1 MALPFAALPAAIT
14 IASEF
19 FPDLIGKLGGKR
31 AGAVAERVVATAAR
45 AASLPPDASPNQI
58 AEALRSD
65 DAARAKL
72 RLELAQLDQEEYQR
86 EIEDRE
92 AARQYQL
99 ALGAEG
105 RSRGNIMLLGVSIA
119 LLACILVVVLPSLA
133 TDGAGGLGNG
143 ELALVTTVAGA
154 LLKMLSDAFA
164 FEFGSSRGSKEKD
177 EQIFQFQKSLER
189 INQGR
194 EVAARDIMRAQ
205 EERIADAQRAVFQ
218 NAARSTAPAVAA
230 AIAAETAGPRDF
242 VAQLVRGE
250 V

>member
-1 MALPFAALPAAIT
+1 MALPFAALPAAIA

-31 AGAVAERVVATAAR
+31 AGVVAERVVATAAR

-65 DAARAKL
+65 QAAQAKL
-72 RLELAQLDQEEYQR
+72 RLELAQLDQEEFQR
-86 EIEDRE
+86 ELEDRE

-119 LLACILVVVLPSLA
+119 LLACVLVVVLPKLFGEQSLA
-133 TDGAGGLGNG
+133 SG

-177 EQIFQFQKSLER
+177 EQIARFQESLER

-194 EVAARDIMRAQ
+194 EASARDMIRAQ
-205 EERIADAQRAVFQ
+205 EERITQAQQAVFQ
-218 NAARSTAPAVAA
+218 TAARSVPAVAA
-230 AIAAETAGPRDF
+230 ALAAEPEGPRDF